1 MRQNEGRPI
10 YSWSFAEFI
19 NQHMGILG
27 WLISMSDGYEKVGQV
42 SDFPTG
48 SLKKVVVSGE
58 EVVVGN
64 VGGKLYAIA
73 SKCTH
78 RGGPLDEGEL
88 EGSTVTCPWHGGQ
101 FDLTTGKVL
110 GPPLLKDE
118 ASFDVRIEAS
128 TVLLKKK

>member
-1 MRQNEGRPI
+1 
-10 YSWSFAEFI
+10 
-19 NQHMGILG
+19 
-27 WLISMSDGYEKVGQV
+27 MSDGYEKVGQI
-42 SDFPTG
+42 SDFPIG
-48 SLKKVVVSGE
+48 SLKKVAVSGE

-110 GPPLLKDE
+110 GPPPLKDE
-118 ASFDVRIEAS
+118 VSFDVRIEAS
-128 TVLLKKK
+128 AVLLKKK